1 MVCLAERLA
10 RCKCP
15 ADVVSGR
22 DGGERAFPTVGAQEG
37 PHGLSPE
44 NVGSLPPPPP
54 WSPGTLCD
62 VSLPLLGWA
71 PAAFPCPG
79 VGAAHVRLLHHDA
92 SSGGCARPGLAH
104 WGPVCVLL
112 GSGCPAQ
119 TPLLVEQQTVVTKQP
134 RLVGWGWP

>member
-1 MVCLAERLA
+1 MVCLAEHLA
-10 RCKCP
+10 RSECP
-15 ADVVSGR
+15 ADVVSGC

-44 NVGSLPPPPP
+44 DVGSLPPPPP

-79 VGAAHVRLLHHDA
+79 VGAAHVSSCTMMPLLGAMPALVRPTGGLCVFCLGQAAQHRLLF
-92 SSGGCARPGLAH
+92 
-104 WGPVCVLL
+104 
-112 GSGCPAQ
+112 
-119 TPLLVEQQTVVTKQP
+119 
-134 RLVGWGWP
+134 